1 MGDLL
6 EFLGHALIVI
16 GASDSVVSQN
26 FNLSLWSYKIVHI
39 QSSGI
44 NFLLLYLSLGL
55 EFNTELNKQPK
66 TRVYSYVT
74 FSRCIQ
80 THLTVYTLMYLILAL
95 GKIMVKVRGGIKY
108 ESFEHAL
115 L

>member
-26 FNLSLWSYKIVHI
+26 FNLSLWSYKNVHI

-44 NFLLLYLSLGL
+44 NFLLLYLSLEL
-55 EFNTELNKQPK
+55 EFNTELNKQPNY
-66 TRVYSYVT
+66 RIFLYYLYS
-74 FSRCIQ
+74 
-80 THLTVYTLMYLILAL
+80 
-95 GKIMVKVRGGIKY
+95 
-108 ESFEHAL
+108 
-115 L
+115 